1 MEALITQAKQLA
13 STTSETTRQQLIE
26 QLRDLTYSLETEDD
40 TMQRLLYRQLEIVMI
55 RVSEDL
61 QLFELLSSTQNSMT
75 VEELSQKTGAAPVLL
90 GRVLRYLASMKL
102 IKETGKNQYTSTKI
116 TKTLAVSGNKAG
128 VYHQY
133 NLIGPIWADLPNY
146 LARHNYQDMTDSNDT
161 CWHSANKTDEHI
173 FSWVG
178 RHPDVA
184 ANFGKWMAR
193 YMQGQKTWLDIFP
206 FEKEVGSWKPTNGED
221 VLLVNVGGNFGPLLE
236 GLKAKIAGI
245 ESRIILQELPK
256 DSNLRSGQDQPHDGD
271 AAAARE
277 KPAVET
283 TVHDI
288 YTPQPVKSAK
298 FYYIRSVFHDFQDE
312 KCSSI
317 LRNIVPAMGTES
329 VILIDEKIF
338 PDSNVNW
345 KMAQIDISMMACF
358 ASIERTEAMWDAL
371 LDSIGLKVIRKYLY
385 QPEFYDGVLVVE
397 RK

>member
-116 TKTLAVSGNKAG
+116 TKTLAVSGNKA
-128 VYHQY
+128 
-133 NLIGPIWADLPNY
+133 
-146 LARHNYQDMTDSNDT
+146 
-161 CWHSANKTDEHI
+161 ANKTDEHI